1 MQEFTHGGK
10 REGAGRPKG
19 SVKKNKKIYKTF
31 SVSCLEEEYF
41 SIKQNAEKNKK
52 TISRYL
58 IDLALSNE

>member
-10 REGAGRPKG
+10 RDGAGRPKG
-19 SVKKNKKIYKTF
+19 SVKENKKIYKTF

-58 IDLALSNE
+58 IDLALSSE